1 MTSLRQI
8 LVDTRQTLAEA
19 LSDVIGVVGYPYR
32 PTTPQVGDA
41 WPLLGPLERADG
53 FAFYVSWRVL
63 VFLGGDETYASQWID
78 EHLDGLIEGISPVA
92 YVDGAQPVQLSS
104 ASGNAFGFQ
113 INVRSE

>member
-1 MTSLRQI
+1 MTDLRQI

-19 LSDVIGVVGYPYR
+19 LSGVDGVVGYPYR
-32 PTTPQVGDA
+32 PTTPQIGDA
-41 WPLLGPLERADG
+41 WPVLGPLERADG

-63 VFLGGDETYASQWID
+63 VFLGSDEVFTAQWID
-78 EHLDGLIEGISPVA
+78 EHLDGLIEGISPAA
-92 YVDGAQPVQLSS
+92 YVDGAQSVQLNS